1 MTWQQMGVSQRQNH
15 CGLLERKPSD
25 DLCGAAYRGGQHF
38 YSDDFAVVCI
48 SKHDFL
54 AFQAS

>member
-1 MTWQQMGVSQRQNH
+1 MGVNQRHNH
-15 CGLLERKPSD
+15 FGSLERKASNDP
-25 DLCGAAYRGGQHF
+25 CGAAYREGHLF

-54 AFQAS
+54 AFRAS